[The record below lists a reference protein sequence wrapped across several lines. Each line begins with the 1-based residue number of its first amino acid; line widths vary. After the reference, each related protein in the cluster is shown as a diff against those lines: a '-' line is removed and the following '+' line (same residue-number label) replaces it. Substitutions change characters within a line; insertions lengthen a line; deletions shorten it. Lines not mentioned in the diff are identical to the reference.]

1 MAGTQTIAVDK
12 QAFQAKRFFT
22 KKGILPFDTV
32 MWESRN
38 ASINDSR
45 GKPVFFQND
54 VEVPSFWSQSAVNI
68 IVSKYFRGNPGTPSR
83 EKSVKQ
89 VISRISKTIAGWGR
103 KDKYFSD
110 EEEADA
116 FEQELTHL
124 LLYQMVAFN
133 SPVWFNVGVE
143 AHPQCSA
150 CFINTVKD
158 DMRSILQLAVTEG
171 MLFKYGSGSGVN
183 MSTLRSS
190 REALSFSS
198 GKASGP
204 VSFMRAL
211 DTLAG
216 VIKSGGKTRRAAKM
230 VILNID
236 HPDIVDFINAKANE
250 EKKAWVLI
258 DAGYDGGVDGEAYKS
273 VQFQNANHSVRV
285 TDDFMNA
292 VVEDTSWTTHAV
304 TTGKPVDTY
313 KARDLMKMI
322 AECTYVCGDPGM
334 QFDTTVNRWN
344 TCSNSG
350 RINGSNPCSE
360 FMFLDE
366 TSCNLASLNLM
377 KFRTPEGEFDV
388 AAFKQAVEI
397 VIAAQEII
405 VDNASYPLPQISQNS
420 SDYRPLGLGY
430 ANLGALLMSRGL
442 PYDSDEGRNFAAAIT
457 SILTAH
463 AYITSALLAKKLGAF
478 KFYNL
483 NKQPFLKVIEM
494 HRAHAYE
501 VAAEGVPDELYKE
514 SRKSW
519 DEALELGTA
528 NGFRNSQVSLLA
540 PTGTI
545 AFLMDCDTT
554 GIEPD
559 LALVKYKWL
568 VGGGMMKIVNNTVP
582 EALKRLEYSPS
593 QVEAILKYISENDT
607 IEGAPHVKEKDL
619 PVFDCAFKAAKGK
632 RSIHYLGHVRMMSA
646 VQPLI
651 SGAISK
657 TVNMPADVSTQEIMD
672 AYVTSWRLGLKAVA
686 IYRDGSKRTQPLTTT
701 MSEKKEL
708 KPNRRH
714 LPDERRSI
722 THKFSIS
729 GHEGYVTV
737 GLFEDGTPG
746 EIFITMAKQGS
757 TISGLMDSLATTV
770 SIGLQYGIPL
780 RVFVTKFVNSRF
792 EPSGVTNNEDIRF
805 AKSIVDYIF
814 KWLALKFLPKD
825 ELASLGITQHSH
837 ENGNGIE
844 NGLEVVKTELLPP
857 QKLGSFIEEKSVAS
871 EAQTDAPLCTVCG
884 SMTIRSGSCYVC
896 TNCGNT
902 TGCS

>member
-1 MAGTQTIAVDK
+1 MAGTQTISVDK

-22 KKGILPFDTV
+22 KKGVHPFDTV

-45 GKPVFFQND
+45 GKAVFFQND
-54 VEVPSFWSQSAVNI
+54 IEAPSFWSQSAINI
-68 IVSKYFRGNPGTPSR
+68 MVSKYFRGNPGTPSR

-89 VISRISKTIAGWGR
+89 VLTRVAKTIADWGR
-103 KDKYFSD
+103 KGNYFSD
-110 EEEADA
+110 EEEGEA
-116 FEQELTHL
+116 FEQELTHM

-236 HPDIVDFINAKANE
+236 HPDVVDFINAKANE

-258 DAGYDGGVDGEAYKS
+258 DAGYDGSVDGEAYKT

-285 TDDFMNA
+285 TDDFMNN
-292 VVEDTSWTTHAV
+292 VVEDSSWTTHAV

-322 AECTYVCGDPGM
+322 AECTYICGDPGM

-344 TCSNSG
+344 TCPNSG

-377 KFRTPEGEFDV
+377 KFRTPEGEFDID
-388 AAFKQAVEI
+388 AFKQAVEI
-397 VIAAQEII
+397 TIAAQEII
-405 VDNASYPLPQISQNS
+405 VDSASYPLPQIAQNS

-442 PYDSDEGRNFAAAIT
+442 PYDGDDGRNFAAAIT

-463 AYITSALLAKKLGAF
+463 AYATSALLAKKLGAF
-478 KFYNL
+478 KFYKL
-483 NKQPFLKVIEM
+483 NEQSFLKVIEM
-494 HRAHAYE
+494 HKAHAYE
-501 VAAEGVPDELYKE
+501 ISADGVPDDLFKE
-514 SRKSW
+514 SRRAW
-519 DEALELGTA
+519 DDALELGTA

-582 EALKRLEYSPS
+582 EALKRLGYSAS

-619 PVFDCAFKAAKGK
+619 PVFDCAFKASKGK

-657 TVNMPADVSTQEIMD
+657 TVNMPADVSTQEITD

-792 EPSGVTNNEDIRF
+792 EPSGVTNNEEIRF

-814 KWLALKFLPKD
+814 KWLALKFLSKE
-825 ELASLGITQHSH
+825 ELANLGIMSH
-837 ENGNGIE
+837 NHTNGNGNE

-857 QKLGSFIEEKSVAS
+857 QKLDRFIEEKSS
-871 EAQTDAPLCTVCG
+871 SSDAQTDAPLCTVCG
-884 SMTIRSGSCYVC
+884 SMTIRSGSCYAC